1 MTAILFASFFLIVTF
16 LPHVLG
22 LSDIPY
28 FQKMNVSQEEYTK
41 TFNVYVKRMR
51 EKDYSSSYEKNYFL
65 TFTHSGDSDVF
76 IHSTRQLDFRM
87 RIGSRAKV
95 ERATLRFLVSGG
107 ECSHLQ
113 FYQLRGAKK
122 IHLETI
128 RPHQELLP
136 QWTSIEV
143 IPDHNRINILID
155 APKCRIFSPAVHVLL
170 KRGPKRTPRAAHQRT
185 DCSTNIYYSSAKKQ
199 RCCRHKMEVVFKEL
213 PGYEFIVQPYRF
225 DAGYCKGGCPY
236 RYNPANHHASLQSL
250 IWRQKKGGAPKP
262 CCAPSKL
269 EQLEIIH
276 IDEDDPN
283 KLKMTTWS
291 DMKVLECAC
300 F

>member
-1 MTAILFASFFLIVTF
+1 MFIV
-16 LPHVLG
+16 
-22 LSDIPY
+22 
-28 FQKMNVSQEEYTK
+28 
-41 TFNVYVKRMR
+41 
-51 EKDYSSSYEKNYFL
+51 
-65 TFTHSGDSDVF
+65 SGGSDVF

-87 RIGSRAKV
+87 RIGNRAKV
-95 ERATLRFLVSGG
+95 ERATLRLLISGV
-107 ECSHLQ
+107 ECSRLR
-113 FYQLRGAKK
+113 FYQLRAQKK

-128 RPHQELLP
+128 SPHQELLP
-136 QWTSIEV
+136 QWTSIEAR
-143 IPDHNRINILID
+143 PDHNRIRILIE
-155 APKCRIFSPAVHVLL
+155 APGCKISNPAIHILL
-170 KRGPKRTPRAAHQRT
+170 KRGPKRLPRAIHQRT
-185 DCSTNIYYSSAKKQ
+185 DCPTGVYFLATKKQ

-225 DAGYCKGGCPY
+225 DAGYCKGSCPY

-269 EQLEIIH
+269 EQLDIIH

-283 KLKMTTWS
+283 KLKVTTWS
-291 DMKVLECAC
+291 NMKVLECAC